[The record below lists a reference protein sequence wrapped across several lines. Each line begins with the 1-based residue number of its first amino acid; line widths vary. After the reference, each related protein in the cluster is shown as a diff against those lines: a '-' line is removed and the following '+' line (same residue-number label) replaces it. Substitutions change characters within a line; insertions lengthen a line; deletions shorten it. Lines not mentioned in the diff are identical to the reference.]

1 MRTLSFIAM
10 LLVSIPLFAE
20 VIDIKLV
27 GTKNYPPFAYLED
40 GEFRGLLVDIVR
52 AVDDNL
58 PQYKIQLEAEA
69 MTNIRERLGKGDASG
84 FLGSYFAINEW
95 PEVYPYSY
103 PIFHE
108 QMAVICNARFSKGAQ
123 LTWPQDFK
131 GVKLGVIRNYTGW
144 RKYGAKARDLG
155 TFNVIELPSPEV
167 ALQAVQNEALECV
180 LFEETVFNEVSKQL
194 ILKKELPS
202 HHHLE
207 VASDI
212 TRLSVHIAYSA
223 NNIVGKDDK
232 SSFIKE
238 FDRVFF
244 KMLSDNQLDEIYQR
258 YGVGY

>member
-1 MRTLSFIAM
+1 M
-10 LLVSIPLFAE
+10 
-20 VIDIKLV
+20 

-69 MTNIRERLGKGDASG
+69 MTNVRERLGKGDVSG

-238 FDRVFF
+238 FDLGFF